1 MSDFS
6 ITERKKYIAKFVIC
20 ESETPLIAARAT
32 AQQVS
37 TLDQRFEIGVTI
49 DEAFAAVLFVRNGN
63 GLRDTN
69 GPIVIPAGGP
79 RAFVRYTTVGALG
92 YSGYNPYV
100 KAGVIELS
108 PVVGLGAAVSG
119 DEIRVVFPTGG
130 DWDDDSLWLYEVVAG
145 GGVLATGLV
154 SVARVAEEPDE
165 DEDDDD
171 SDSTFEV
178 CEFSVAPAA

>member
-6 ITERKKYIAKFVIC
+6 ITERKKYIASFVIC

-37 TLDQRFEIGVTI
+37 TFDQRFEIGVTV
-49 DEAFAAVLFVRNGN
+49 DEALAAVLFVRDGN
-63 GLRDTN
+63 GLRNTN

-79 RAFVRYTTVGALG
+79 RAFVRYTTVGDLG

-100 KAGVIELS
+100 KAGLIEFS
-108 PVVGLGAAVSG
+108 PVVGLGATASG
-119 DEIRVVFPTGG
+119 DEIKVIFPTGG
-130 DWDDDSLWLYEVVAG
+130 AWDDDSVWRYELVAG

-154 SVARVAEEPDE
+154 TVARSAAEPE
-165 DEDDDD
+165 DDDDD
-171 SDSTFEV
+171 SDSTFQV
-178 CEFSVAPAA
+178 CNFSVAPAA

>member
-37 TLDQRFEIGVTI
+37 AFDQNFEIGATVS
-49 DEAFAAVLFVRNGN
+49 AGLASVLFVRRDG
-63 GLRDTN
+63 GLIDVN
-69 GPIVIPAGGP
+69 QKFVIPAGGP

-92 YSGYNPYV
+92 RSGYNPYV

-130 DWDDDSLWLYEVVAG
+130 AWDDDSLWRYEVFAG

-154 SVARVAEEPDE
+154 SVARVAEEPE
-165 DEDDDD
+165 DDDDD
-171 SDSTFEV
+171 SDSTFSV
-178 CEFSVAPAA
+178 CEFSAAPAA